1 LIQEEIRVDLPF
13 RIVSIVFQTGAG
25 AGFRSRLCDGE
36 GRKEGRKEGGST
48 KCPERLDS
56 VAAAAAASPSV
67 Q

>member
-36 GRKEGRKEGGST
+36 GRKEGGST

-56 VAAAAAASPSV
+56 VAAAAASPSV